1 MDGVIRKF
9 TLKIHTEFF
18 VLPMIYDI
26 RDILNIFYDQISCN
40 VYVHLFLFYISNMYN
55 YTCGTSV
62 YSNANINIKSFK
74 HSMRT
79 KSRQFA

>member
-26 RDILNIFYDQISCN
+26 RDILNIFY
-40 VYVHLFLFYISNMYN
+40 
-55 YTCGTSV
+55 
-62 YSNANINIKSFK
+62 K
-74 HSMRT
+74 
-79 KSRQFA
+79 